1 MKGIGWKLYAIYDFN
16 NYEASEKLLDHVYV
30 SRLSNEE
37 NTLLNQMIKNL
48 IKFYWQSKIKLVRSE
63 DVVRDIL

>member
-1 MKGIGWKLYAIYDFN
+1 
-16 NYEASEKLLDHVYV
+16 LLDHVYV

-48 IKFYWQSKIKLVRSE
+48 IKFYWQSKIKLVHSE

>member
-16 NYEASEKLLDHVYV
+16 NYEVSEKLLDHVYV

-48 IKFYWQSKIKLVRSE
+48 IKFYWQSKIKLVHSE